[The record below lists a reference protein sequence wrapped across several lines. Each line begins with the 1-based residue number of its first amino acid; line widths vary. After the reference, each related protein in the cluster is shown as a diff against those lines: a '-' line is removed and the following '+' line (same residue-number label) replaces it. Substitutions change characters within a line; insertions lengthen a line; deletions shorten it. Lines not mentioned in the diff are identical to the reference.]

1 MRPRGAIP
9 ALVFVREQVTDAD
22 GIAEFKVPVGIYE
35 VLSINPREGQTGRVS
50 RMIVDKNQDGAQPL
64 RVELRGT
71 TTAYERARMR
81 SDLLNRAETYLYVWQ
96 Q

>member
-1 MRPRGAIP
+1 M
-9 ALVFVREQVTDAD
+9 FVREQVTDAD
-22 GIAEFKVPVGIYE
+22 GIAEFKVPFGVYE
-35 VLSINPREGQTGRVS
+35 VLAINPREGQTGRVS

-64 RVELRGT
+64 RVELRGAS
-71 TTAYERARMR
+71 TAYERARMR